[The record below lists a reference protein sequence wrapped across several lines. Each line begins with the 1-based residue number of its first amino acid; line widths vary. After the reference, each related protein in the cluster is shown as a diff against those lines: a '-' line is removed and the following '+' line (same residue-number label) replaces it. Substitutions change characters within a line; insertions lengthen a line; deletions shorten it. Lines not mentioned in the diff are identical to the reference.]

1 VETKKQPKII
11 SDFYRP
17 KKASAMKRPPSV
29 KNKVLVR
36 DYAEKDASY
45 LGNNHGISMTPSAIQ
60 LHAQKIKKTMQQPFI
75 YDTNFIHRP
84 LNETMK
90 QKSYTKQALLFGF
103 LWTLLTVS
111 VVFII
116 LYRIGNS

>member
-1 VETKKQPKII
+1 
-11 SDFYRP
+11 
-17 KKASAMKRPPSV
+17 
-29 KNKVLVR
+29 
-36 DYAEKDASY
+36 
-45 LGNNHGISMTPSAIQ
+45 MTPSAMQ
-60 LHAQKIKKTMQQPFI
+60 LHAQKLKQTMQQPFI

-103 LWTLLTVS
+103 LWTLLTMS